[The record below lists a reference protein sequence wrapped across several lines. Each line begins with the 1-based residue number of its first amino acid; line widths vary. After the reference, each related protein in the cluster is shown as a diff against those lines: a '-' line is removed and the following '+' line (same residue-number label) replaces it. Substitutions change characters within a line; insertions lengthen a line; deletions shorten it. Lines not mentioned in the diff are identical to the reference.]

1 MEIVYPRVC
10 GVDVHK
16 SFIVA
21 VICISESV
29 KPLYLKKR
37 FSTFH
42 NSLVQF
48 RSWLLDN
55 DCQNVCMESTGK
67 YYIPVYNVLEGHISN
82 IVVAN
87 PKWVRAVKGEK
98 DDDKDAKWIADLFKL
113 GIVNGSFIPSKDI
126 RILRELTRYKFKL
139 TNIRSSEKNRYQNA
153 LTVGNCKLDM
163 VFSDVFGK
171 SSSSIANL
179 ILSNKEYTEEDILSK
194 VNKKCKSSEED
205 ILNAVSGTKLT
216 PIQKSRIKLIQKH
229 MDQVSENISEINK
242 LIDVMAAPFEDDI
255 NFLCQIPGVRRDSA
269 IIILSEIGNDMEQ
282 FKSARKITSWAGLT
296 PTNNQSAGK
305 KKSVKISR
313 AGVYLKPC
321 LVEVA
326 HAAVKDKEHPY
337 YANKFNKIS
346 KRRGKKRA
354 YIAIARKILIAIY
367 HMLLTGEAWNPKDLA
382 DIETTIE
389 QREKFLKNNLK
400 SDINQLLKIGFTI
413 EDLTNFVQ
421 QNAKII
427 PIPQQLTLLGE
438 RGHYTFSPIL
448 DNLFLFFYSDYT
460 SKFNTHLIIFWATRE
475 INL

>member
-1 MEIVYPRVC
+1 MQIVYPRVC

-29 KPLYLKKR
+29 KPQYIKKR

-42 NSLVQF
+42 NSLLQF
-48 RSWLLDN
+48 RKWLLDH

-98 DDDKDAKWIADLFKL
+98 DDDKDAKWIADLFKF
-113 GIVNGSFIPSKDI
+113 GIVKGSFIPSKDF

-139 TNIRSSEKNRYQNA
+139 TSVRSSEKNRYQNA

-171 SSSSIANL
+171 SSSNIATL
-179 ILSNKEYTEEDILSK
+179 ILSDEDYTKEDILSK
-194 VNKKCKSSEED
+194 VHGRCKASDED
-205 ILNAVSGTKLT
+205 VLNAVTGIDLT
-216 PIQKSRIKLIQKH
+216 PIQKARINLIQKH
-229 MDQVSENISEINK
+229 MDQVNENIKELDK
-242 LIDVMAAPFEDDI
+242 LIDIMVAPFEEDI
-255 NFLCQIPGVRRDSA
+255 NFLCQIPGIKRSSA
-269 IIILSEIGNDMEQ
+269 IIILSEIGDNMEQ
-282 FKSARKITSWAGLT
+282 FKTQRRIAAWAGLT
-296 PTNNQSAGK
+296 PMNNQSAGK

-337 YANKFNKIS
+337 YANKFNKIA

-367 HMLLTGEAWNPKDLA
+367 HMLLTGEVWNPRDLA
-382 DIETTIE
+382 DIETPVE
-389 QREKFLKNNLK
+389 QREKYLKNNLK
-400 SDINQLLKIGFTI
+400 SDIRQLLSIGLTV
-413 EDLTNFVQ
+413 EDLTNYIQ
-421 QNAKII
+421 QNA
-427 PIPQQLTLLGE
+427 
-438 RGHYTFSPIL
+438 
-448 DNLFLFFYSDYT
+448 NLVPT
-460 SKFNTHLIIFWATRE
+460 SQ
-475 INL
+475 

>member
-29 KPLYLKKR
+29 KPRYLKKR

-67 YYIPVYNVLEGHISN
+67 YYIPVYNVLEGFISN

-113 GIVNGSFIPSKDI
+113 GIVKGSFIPSKDI

-163 VFSDVFGK
+163 VFTDVFGK
-171 SSSSIANL
+171 SSSNIANL
-179 ILSNKEYTEEDILSK
+179 ILSDKEYTEEDILSK
-194 VNKKCKSSEED
+194 VHKSCKASNED
-205 ILNAVSGTKLT
+205 IINAVSGIDLT
-216 PIQKSRIKLIQKH
+216 PVQKARIHVIQKH
-229 MDQVSENISEINK
+229 MDQVNENINEINK
-242 LIDVMAAPFEDDI
+242 LIDIMAKPFEDDI
-255 NFLCQIPGVRRDSA
+255 NFLCQIPGVKRDSA
-269 IIILSEIGNDMEQ
+269 IVILSEIGNDMEQ
-282 FKSARKITSWAGLT
+282 FKTARRITSWAGLA

-326 HAAVKDKEHPY
+326 HAAIKDKEHPY

-367 HMLLTGEAWNPKDLA
+367 HMLLTGEVWNPRDLS
-382 DIETTIE
+382 DIETPVE
-389 QREKFLKNNLK
+389 QREKYLKNDLK
-400 SDINQLLKIGFTI
+400 SDIKQLLSIGLTVD
-413 EDLTNFVQ
+413 DLNNFIQ
-421 QNAKII
+421 QNANIS
-427 PIPQQLTLLGE
+427 PIPQ
-438 RGHYTFSPIL
+438 
-448 DNLFLFFYSDYT
+448 
-460 SKFNTHLIIFWATRE
+460 
-475 INL
+475 

>member
-1 MEIVYPRVC
+1 
-10 GVDVHK
+10 
-16 SFIVA
+16 
-21 VICISESV
+21 
-29 KPLYLKKR
+29 
-37 FSTFH
+37 
-42 NSLVQF
+42 
-48 RSWLLDN
+48 
-55 DCQNVCMESTGK
+55 MESTGK
-67 YYIPVYNVLEGHISN
+67 YYIPVYNVLKGHISN

-305 KKSVKISR
+305 KKSVKISH

-346 KRRGKKRA
+346 KRRGKKLA

-427 PIPQQLTLLGE
+427 PIPQ
-438 RGHYTFSPIL
+438 
-448 DNLFLFFYSDYT
+448 
-460 SKFNTHLIIFWATRE
+460 
-475 INL
+475 

>member
-29 KPLYLKKR
+29 KPRYLKKR

-67 YYIPVYNVLEGHISN
+67 YYIPVYNVLEGFISN
-82 IVVAN
+82 VVVAN

-113 GIVNGSFIPSKDI
+113 GIVKGSFIPSKDI

-163 VFSDVFGK
+163 VFTDVFGK
-171 SSSSIANL
+171 SSSNIANL
-179 ILSNKEYTEEDILSK
+179 ILSDKEYTEEDILSK
-194 VNKKCKSSEED
+194 VHKSCKASNED
-205 ILNAVSGTKLT
+205 IINAVSGIDLT
-216 PIQKSRIKLIQKH
+216 PVQKARIHVIQKH
-229 MDQVSENISEINK
+229 MDQVNENINEINK
-242 LIDVMAAPFEDDI
+242 LIDIMAKPFEDKI
-255 NFLCQIPGVRRDSA
+255 NFLCKIPGVKRDSA
-269 IIILSEIGNDMEQ
+269 IVILSEIGNDMEQ
-282 FKSARKITSWAGLT
+282 FKTARRITSWAGLA

-326 HAAVKDKEHPY
+326 HAAIKDKEHPY

-367 HMLLTGEAWNPKDLA
+367 HMLLTGEVWNPRDLS
-382 DIETTIE
+382 DIETPVE
-389 QREKFLKNNLK
+389 QREKYLKNNLK
-400 SDINQLLKIGFTI
+400 SDIKQLLSIGLTVD
-413 EDLTNFVQ
+413 DLNNFIQ
-421 QNAKII
+421 QNANIS
-427 PIPQQLTLLGE
+427 PIPQ
-438 RGHYTFSPIL
+438 
-448 DNLFLFFYSDYT
+448 
-460 SKFNTHLIIFWATRE
+460 
-475 INL
+475 